1 MFCARFIFLLLAV
14 GLFACVPVEQQAQQ
28 KQNQQ
33 ADVHYKLGVS
43 HLQGNNPTLALKELL
58 IAVENGP
65 ENSAIHASLAQ
76 AYQLK
81 KAYSLAE
88 QHYLKAL
95 ALSDNDPRYQNNLA
109 SLYVDMKEW
118 DKAIEYFDKAVS
130 DLLFLSPHVALTGKG
145 YVYLMKQDY
154 PAALQQ
160 FEEVVAIAPRYAQAY
175 FFQSETYLAM
185 DKPDLARRALEQAI
199 DVAPGFVQAIYQLG
213 VMSLKEQMKEDAV
226 ARFERVVE
234 LAPNSEWGM
243 KATVMLRAVKKTDAE
258 QADTEQE

>member
-1 MFCARFIFLLLAV
+1 MLCTRLIVCLFV
-14 GLFACVPVEQQAQQ
+14 VTSLFACVPVEQKSQQ
-28 KQNQQ
+28 KQAQQ

-58 IAVENGP
+58 IAVKNGP

-88 QHYLKAL
+88 QHYLQAL
-95 ALSDNDPRYQNNLA
+95 TLSDNDPRYENNLA
-109 SLYVDMKEW
+109 SLYVNMEEW
-118 DKAIEYFDKAVS
+118 DKAIEYFDKAAS
-130 DLLFLSPHVALTGKG
+130 NLLFLNPHIALTGKG
-145 YVYLMKQDY
+145 YAYLMKQDY
-154 PAALQQ
+154 PAALLQ
-160 FEEVVAIAPRYAQAY
+160 FEEVIAIAPRYAQAY

-185 DKPDLARRALEQAI
+185 DKPALARRALEQAV

-213 VMSLKEQMKEDAV
+213 VMALKEQQEKDAV
-226 ARFERVVE
+226 ARFDRVVE

-243 KATVMLRAVKKTDAE
+243 KSTEMLRAIKKADAGKE
-258 QADTEQE
+258 Q